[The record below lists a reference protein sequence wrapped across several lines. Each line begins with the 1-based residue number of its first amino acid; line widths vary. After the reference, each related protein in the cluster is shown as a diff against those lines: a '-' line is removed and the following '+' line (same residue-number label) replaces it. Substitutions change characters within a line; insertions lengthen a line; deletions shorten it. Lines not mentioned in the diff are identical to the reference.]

1 MQQGVTPER
10 ERRLAKELGLG
21 RRTLGRWRKW
31 WLETFAGP
39 FRATAMAA
47 FMPPLDLA
55 EVPAALLDRFAG
67 DAATKLVSLMR
78 FLGPLTGGAAGR
90 AF

>member
-1 MQQGVTPER
+1 
-10 ERRLAKELGLG
+10 
-21 RRTLGRWRKW
+21 
-31 WLETFAGP
+31 
-39 FRATAMAA
+39 
-47 FMPPLDLA
+47 
-55 EVPAALLDRFAG
+55 VPAALLDRFAG